1 MGCNPLTSCISIGCC
16 EAGAFAAA
24 AVACYSGRFRR
35 HFQTAKAAAATAT
48 PNTKHPALA
57 RPIVSGL

>member
-1 MGCNPLTSCISIGCC
+1 MGCNPLTSRISIGCS

-24 AVACYSGRFRR
+24 VACCSRWFRS
-35 HFQTAKAAAATAT
+35 HFQAAKAEAATAT

-57 RPIVSGL
+57 RPIVSVL